1 MSETSKKN
9 PAITQEQI
17 IEYFKNLNLVELN
30 QVIEAIKSDFGI
42 EETIP
47 QPVSTDKTPNQE
59 ENKNVSLILKKLGTQ
74 SLQTYRTIGA
84 KLGKT
89 LLEAKKVVE
98 TLPVTILD
106 SVPKEEAQELKTQL
120 EAQGAE
126 VEVK

>member
-30 QVIEAIKSDFGI
+30 QVIEVIKSDFGI
-42 EETIP
+42 KETIP